1 MPVLKDIALG
11 KYVSVDS
18 AVHRLDPRTKF
29 LCLMVLMTAIVSIP
43 GFAALALF
51 ALFFR
56 DRRTPDSVS
65 GCAAMSGRTSL

>member
-29 LCLMVLMTAIVSIP
+29 LCLMILMTAVVSTP
-43 GFAALALF
+43 GIAALLLF
-51 ALFFR
+51 ALFVTGAVALSKVT
-56 DRRTPDSVS
+56 DLEKDKSIEKK
-65 GCAAMSGRTSL
+65 